1 MSRRSIF
8 LLVPPLRPSA
18 SPSSI
23 LHPEKKQ
30 RREVYRM
37 TRLDLNSSAAYG
49 TASPPESS
57 S

>member
-1 MSRRSIF
+1 MSRRCLL
-8 LLVPPLRPSA
+8 LLVTPLRPPA

-30 RREVYRM
+30 RRQVHRM